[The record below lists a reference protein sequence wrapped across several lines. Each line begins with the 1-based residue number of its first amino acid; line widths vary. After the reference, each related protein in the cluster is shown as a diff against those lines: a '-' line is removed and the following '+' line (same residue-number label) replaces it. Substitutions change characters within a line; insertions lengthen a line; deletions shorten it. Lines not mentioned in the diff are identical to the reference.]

1 MDRQEAL
8 RTFTT
13 GENFHLQ
20 HYLGAHQDEVDGQ
33 SGYTISCNGAP
44 ECSECAS
51 DWRLY
56 RLV

>member
-33 SGYTISCNGAP
+33 SGYTKWWVTTHIWG
-44 ECSECAS
+44 
-51 DWRLY
+51 
-56 RLV
+56 